1 MTSDYP
7 LELGLYQ
14 ALRTLGLDR
23 RLAQMPEIQAEFTD
37 VVESDSS
44 QTLGAYVGR
53 VVAESLARLD
63 NEQRKAAVN
72 RVIASLSDDQEVIDD
87 LAMVASA
94 NDDVVEE
101 LTALRLPGSPALP
114 RPKTPLV
121 EPALLTNSRGEPNI
135 GEQIG
140 AELGSADQV
149 DILMAFVKYAGI
161 NTIKEQLGQLVER
174 GARLRVITTTYCGAT
189 DRRAI
194 DLLVSLG
201 AEVKIRYE
209 KDSTRLH
216 AKAWLFRRNT
226 GFDTAYVGSSNLS
239 FSAMTDGLEW
249 NVRLTSVAT
258 SALLKKFS
266 ATFDTYW
273 ADESFETYSP
283 DRDGDRLSMQLNA
296 ARLGASGQSGSTGE
310 GVALLSGL
318 EVRPRAYQRRMLEA
332 LAAEREV
339 HDRHRNLLVA
349 ATGTGKTVV
358 AALDYKALLTTLSS
372 KAGTPPRLLFVAHRK
387 EILEQARRVYREV
400 LNDGSFGELW
410 GYQQVPVVGDHV
422 FASIQTLA
430 NSTQPLDFDVVVIDE
445 FHHAEASS
453 YKKLLDRLS
462 YRELLGMTATPERG
476 DGVNVAEIF
485 DGRIAYELR
494 LWDALEED
502 ILSPFHY
509 YGIADNTDL
518 SGVTWKRGAGFSG
531 AGYDVNELE
540 KIYTGDKARLRIILK
555 SLNDNVSDPKSM
567 RALGFCVSVNHA
579 QFMAR
584 QFNEAGIAAASVT
597 GETPLDE
604 RRAAFNG
611 LRSGKLACL
620 FGVDVF
626 NEGLDVPMV
635 DTVLMLRPTSSST
648 IFLQQL
654 GRGLRRS
661 PEKAVTTVLDF
672 VGQHREE
679 FNLAARFRAMTGK
692 ARKQLEREI
701 DEGFPFL
708 PSGTR
713 IKLDRLTKERA
724 LRSARATVALNIR
737 SMTSLV
743 SDINVSVADLTLD
756 KFLDEADLELEDVYR
771 SGWSWTS
778 IRRRASLL
786 TEPESPSE
794 RDLGRRMRH
803 LTHVDDRERAA
814 AYARIAAG
822 DVGLDEMTATDRS
835 YAHMLLAVLFRDK
848 TIREHPQCLV
858 WLRESTPIVEEIVQ
872 LMDIRQRAISEH
884 IPRPIVL
891 TGGDPVLQTHAYYKA
906 EELLAALGWLGDPD
920 GPGKTPKPSTF
931 REGVAWIDS
940 AQVDLFFV
948 TLKKHAR
955 HFNPS
960 TMYHDYAVSPT
971 EFHWQ
976 SQSRT
981 SEASPTGQRYINHRD
996 RGSDVVLA
1004 VRELNEN
1011 DFGSGAPFF
1020 LAGPMDFVS
1029 TKGDRPMSINW
1040 KLHRPLPE
1048 DVTKRSRIAAI

>member
-87 LAMVASA
+87 LAMVTSA

-121 EPALLTNSRGEPNI
+121 EPALLTNSRDEPNI

-209 KDSTRLH
+209 KDSTQLH

-387 EILEQARRVYREV
+387 EILEQARRVYR
-400 LNDGSFGELW
+400 
-410 GYQQVPVVGDHV
+410 
-422 FASIQTLA
+422 
-430 NSTQPLDFDVVVIDE
+430 
-445 FHHAEASS
+445 
-453 YKKLLDRLS
+453 
-462 YRELLGMTATPERG
+462 
-476 DGVNVAEIF
+476 
-485 DGRIAYELR
+485 
-494 LWDALEED
+494 
-502 ILSPFHY
+502 
-509 YGIADNTDL
+509 
-518 SGVTWKRGAGFSG
+518 
-531 AGYDVNELE
+531 
-540 KIYTGDKARLRIILK
+540 
-555 SLNDNVSDPKSM
+555 
-567 RALGFCVSVNHA
+567 
-579 QFMAR
+579 
-584 QFNEAGIAAASVT
+584 
-597 GETPLDE
+597 
-604 RRAAFNG
+604 
-611 LRSGKLACL
+611 
-620 FGVDVF
+620 
-626 NEGLDVPMV
+626 
-635 DTVLMLRPTSSST
+635 
-648 IFLQQL
+648 
-654 GRGLRRS
+654 
-661 PEKAVTTVLDF
+661 
-672 VGQHREE
+672 
-679 FNLAARFRAMTGK
+679 
-692 ARKQLEREI
+692 
-701 DEGFPFL
+701 
-708 PSGTR
+708 
-713 IKLDRLTKERA
+713 
-724 LRSARATVALNIR
+724 
-737 SMTSLV
+737 
-743 SDINVSVADLTLD
+743 
-756 KFLDEADLELEDVYR
+756 
-771 SGWSWTS
+771 
-778 IRRRASLL
+778 
-786 TEPESPSE
+786 
-794 RDLGRRMRH
+794 
-803 LTHVDDRERAA
+803 
-814 AYARIAAG
+814 
-822 DVGLDEMTATDRS
+822 
-835 YAHMLLAVLFRDK
+835 
-848 TIREHPQCLV
+848 
-858 WLRESTPIVEEIVQ
+858 
-872 LMDIRQRAISEH
+872 
-884 IPRPIVL
+884 
-891 TGGDPVLQTHAYYKA
+891 
-906 EELLAALGWLGDPD
+906 
-920 GPGKTPKPSTF
+920 
-931 REGVAWIDS
+931 
-940 AQVDLFFV
+940 
-948 TLKKHAR
+948 
-955 HFNPS
+955 
-960 TMYHDYAVSPT
+960 
-971 EFHWQ
+971 
-976 SQSRT
+976 
-981 SEASPTGQRYINHRD
+981 
-996 RGSDVVLA
+996 
-1004 VRELNEN
+1004 
-1011 DFGSGAPFF
+1011 
-1020 LAGPMDFVS
+1020 
-1029 TKGDRPMSINW
+1029 
-1040 KLHRPLPE
+1040 
-1048 DVTKRSRIAAI
+1048 

>member
-1 MTSDYP
+1 MPNDYP

-23 RLAQMPEIQAEFTD
+23 RLAQMPGVQAEFAD
-37 VVESDSS
+37 VVESDSA

-53 VVAESLARLD
+53 VVTESLARLD
-63 NEQRKAAVN
+63 SDQRKDAVN
-72 RVIASLSDDQEVIDD
+72 RVIASLSDDQDVIDD
-87 LAMVASA
+87 RAAVVSESA
-94 NDDVVEE
+94 GVVEE
-101 LTALRLPGSPALP
+101 LTSLRLAESPSLP
-114 RPKTPLV
+114 RPKTPLL
-121 EPALLTNSRGEPNI
+121 EPALLTNSRDEPNI

-149 DILMAFVKYAGI
+149 DLLMAFVKYAGI
-161 NTIKEQLGQLVER
+161 NTIKDQLRQLVER
-174 GARLRVITTTYCGAT
+174 GAQLRVITTTYCGAT
-189 DRRAI
+189 DRRAV
-194 DLLVSLG
+194 DLLVELG
-201 AEVKIRYE
+201 AHVKIRYE

-249 NVRLTSVAT
+249 NVRLTSGAT
-258 SALLKKFS
+258 SALLTKFS

-273 ADESFETYSP
+273 ADESFETYVP
-283 DRDGDRLSMQLNA
+283 DRDGHRLATQLKA
-296 ARLGASGQSGSTGE
+296 ARLGASGRSGSDGE

-358 AALDYKALLTTLSS
+358 AALDYKSLLTRMKTDTGKL
-372 KAGTPPRLLFVAHRK
+372 PRLLFVAHRK
-387 EILEQARRVYREV
+387 EILEQARQVYREV

-410 GYQQVPVVGDHV
+410 GYQQTPTVGDHL

-430 NSTQPLDFDVVVIDE
+430 NYEGPLDFDIVVIDE

-453 YKKLLDRLS
+453 YKKLMSRLS

-476 DGVNVAEIF
+476 DGVNVAELF

-518 SGVTWKRGAGFSG
+518 RGVTWKRGAGFSG
-531 AGYDVNELE
+531 AGYDVDELE
-540 KIYTGDKARLRIILK
+540 NVYTANDARVRIILK
-555 SLNDNVSDPKSM
+555 SLNENISEPASM
-567 RALGFCVSVNHA
+567 RALGFCVSVKHA
-579 QFMAR
+579 QYMAR
-584 QFNEAGIAAASVT
+584 KFNEANIPAASVT
-597 GETPLDE
+597 GETPVDE
-604 RRAAFNG
+604 RRAAFND

-635 DTVLMLRPTSSST
+635 DTILMLRPTASST

-661 PEKAVTTVLDF
+661 PDKAVTTVLDF
-672 VGQHREE
+672 VGLHNEE
-679 FNLAARFRAMTGK
+679 FNLAARYRAMTGK

-713 IKLDRLTKERA
+713 INLDRVTQEQA
-724 LRSARATVALNIR
+724 LRSARANAALNIR

-743 SDINVSVADLTLD
+743 ADVNASVAGLTLGA
-756 KFLDEADLELEDVYR
+756 FLEEADLELADVYR

-786 TEPESPSE
+786 PATESSNEE
-794 RDLGRRMRH
+794 DLGRRMRH
-803 LTHVDDRERAA
+803 LTHVDDLDRAA
-814 AYARIAAG
+814 AYARIAEG
-822 DVGLDEMTATDRS
+822 DLELDEMTATDRS

-848 TIREHPQCLV
+848 TIRDHPQCLAR
-858 WLRESTPIVEEIVQ
+858 LRENTAIVEEIVQ
-872 LMDIRQRAISEH
+872 LMDVRQRAVSEH

-891 TGGDPVLQTHAYYKA
+891 ASGDSVLRTHAYYKA
-906 EELLAALGWLGDPD
+906 EELLAALGWLGDAA
-920 GPGKTPKPSTF
+920 GSGKTPKPSTF
-931 REGVAWIDS
+931 REGVAWIEKT
-940 AQVDLFFV
+940 QVDLFFV
-948 TLKKHAR
+948 TLQKHAR

-960 TMYHDYAVSPT
+960 TMYHDYAISPT

-981 SEASPTGQRYINHRD
+981 SEASPTGQRYIHHRD

-1004 VRELNEN
+1004 VRDLHEN

-1020 LAGPMDFVS
+1020 LAGPMDFIS

-1040 KLHRPLPE
+1040 KLQRPLPE
-1048 DVTKRSRIAAI
+1048 DVAKRSRIAAI